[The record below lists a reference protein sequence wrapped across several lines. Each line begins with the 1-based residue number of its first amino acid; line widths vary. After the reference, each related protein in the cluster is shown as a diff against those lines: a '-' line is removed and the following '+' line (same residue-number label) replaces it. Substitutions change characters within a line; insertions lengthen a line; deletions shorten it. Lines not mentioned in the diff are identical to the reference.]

1 MQGAADHVSLEP
13 LDESDLTQWA
23 VTLTPEKGSLYEG
36 GKFKLSA
43 TVGDRYP
50 IQPPTFSFITP
61 VCHPNVHAT
70 TGEICLDVL
79 KDECVAPDAHSL
91 TALTHC
97 PHSRHSLTALTYCT
111 HSLHSTTVHIITPD
125 AHSLTALV
133 LHRTH
138 NISVSARRM
147 FYFILFFNVFLHT
160 SCTLTHVCSLH

>member
-1 MQGAADHVSLEP
+1 LEP

-50 IQPPTFSFITP
+50 IQPPTFRFITP

-79 KDECVAPDAHSL
+79 KDECVAPDVHSL

-97 PHSRHSLTALTYCT
+97 TRRLFTSSLPMLTR
-111 HSLHSTTVHIITPD
+111 SLHSFSIVPTI
-125 AHSLTALV
+125 SLF
-133 LHRTH
+133 
-138 NISVSARRM
+138 RREGCFIL
-147 FYFILFFNVFLHT
+147 FYFIFQCVLAYFLHT
-160 SCTLTHVCSLH
+160 HTRMFTARILFQCDSSAACCIAQQSVNLL